1 MRVNQIRDFVIS
13 YLVNHLTKDDVVI
26 DATIGNGHDTLLLAD
41 LCKYVYGFDVQQQAL
56 DTTQTLLNNHQV
68 SNFKLI
74 HDSHENMI
82 NYVKDFKAVIFNLG
96 YLPNSNKEIK
106 TTKDST
112 MNTLNTLVGVMKPDS
127 FIIITCYP
135 GHDEG
140 FIESEAVIK
149 FVSHLDN
156 SFTTLKYDV
165 LNKNKSPF
173 VILIEK
179 NH

>member
-1 MRVNQIRDFVIS
+1 MRVNQIREFVIS
-13 YLVNHLTKDDVVI
+13 YVVNHLSKDDVVI

-41 LCKYVYGFDVQQQAL
+41 LSKYVYGFDVQQQAI
-56 DTTQTLLNNHQV
+56 DTTQALLNNNHV
-68 SNFKLI
+68 SNFTLI
-74 HDSHENMI
+74 HDSHENI
-82 NYVKDFKAVIFNLG
+82 LKYVKDFKAVVFNLG
-96 YLPNSNKEIK
+96 YLPGSNKEIK

-112 MNTLNTLVGVMKPDS
+112 INALNSLVGVMKQDS

-140 FIESEAVIK
+140 LIESEAVVK
-149 FVSHLDN
+149 FASNLDN
-156 SFTTLKYDV
+156 SFTTLKYHV

-179 NH
+179 NR